1 MCYGGVGILSKRS
14 QMLNELRLTVGKI
27 VPPQCLYCNE
37 PNLGVLPCVGGDLE
51 ECLHTFG
58 WGVIAEGA

>member
-1 MCYGGVGILSKRS
+1 
-14 QMLNELRLTVGKI
+14 MLNELRLTVGKI